1 MESEMDAELRFH
13 IEAFAEDLIRSGMP
27 HQEAMRRARLEF
39 GSVERAKEECRNARG
54 INLVETLIQDLG
66 YAVRAT
72 RRSWS
77 FTAVAVPT
85 LALGIGATTA
95 IFSVVKAVIL
105 NPLPFRQP
113 EKLVHLWEGFGQE
126 RYRRGDEAYF
136 STVRPGNFTIG
147 EPKAKALRA

>member
-1 MESEMDAELRFH
+1 MENEMDAELRFH

-27 HQEAMRRARLEF
+27 RQEAMRQARLEF

-54 INLVETLIQDLG
+54 INLVETLIQDVG
-66 YAVRAT
+66 YAMRAT
-72 RRSWS
+72 HRSWG

-113 EKLVHLWEGFGQE
+113 AKLVHLWEGFGQE
-126 RYRRGDEAYF
+126 RYRQGDEAYF
-136 STVRPGNFTIG
+136 STVRPGNFYDWRT
-147 EPKAKALRA
+147 ESQSF